1 MNNQMVYWYK
11 KYTPR
16 FIQKFLKKIEPEK
29 ISYWKLD
36 RISKKN
42 IDFSGHGE
50 TQAVKQY
57 LKNDSLDFNYFVDI
71 GASDG
76 VSSSSTLEF
85 AKMPNWHGL
94 SIEYDD
100 NKFSKLQYVYRKY
113 KNISLANKKVTPDS
127 IVDILL
133 DYEVPKNFS
142 FLNIDIDSYDLEVS
156 KSLFQVGYRPD
167 IVSIEINEKIPPPI
181 YFNVKY
187 DQEHFW
193 QGDHFFGCSLTAAVE
208 EFSKFDYLL
217 AEFRLNNAIFVNFI
231 KFPVLTPKNASIAYE
246 EGYKSIKN
254 RKELFKYN
262 HDVEILHE
270 LNNDEKIVFINNLFK
285 KYKNMYELKIGDQ
298 NE

>member
-1 MNNQMVYWYK
+1 MVYWYK

-100 NKFSKLQYVYRKY
+100 SKFSKLQYVYRKY

-127 IVDILL
+127 IVDILH

-156 KSLFQVGYRPD
+156 KSLFQLGYRPD

-217 AEFRLNNAIFVNFI
+217 AEFRLNNAIFVNLI
-231 KFPVLTPKNASIAYE
+231 KFPELTPKNASIAYE

>member
-1 MNNQMVYWYK
+1 MAYWYK
-11 KYTPR
+11 KYTLR

-100 NKFSKLQYVYRKY
+100 SKFSKLQYVYRKY

-127 IVDILL
+127 IVDILH

-156 KSLFQVGYRPD
+156 KSLFQLGYRPD

-217 AEFRLNNAIFVNFI
+217 AEFRLNNAIFVNLI
-231 KFPVLTPKNASIAYE
+231 KFPELTPKNASIAYE

>member
-1 MNNQMVYWYK
+1 MVYWYK

-100 NKFSKLQYVYRKY
+100 SKFSKLQYVYRKY

-156 KSLFQVGYRPD
+156 KSLFQLGYRPD

-217 AEFRLNNAIFVNFI
+217 AEFRLNNAIFVNLI
-231 KFPVLTPKNASIAYE
+231 KFPELTPKNASIAYE

>member
-1 MNNQMVYWYK
+1 MVYWYK

-16 FIQKFLKKIEPEK
+16 FIQKFLKKIEPKK

-57 LKNDSLDFNYFVDI
+57 LKNDNLDFNYFVDI

-113 KNISLANKKVTPDS
+113 KNISLANKKVTPES

-156 KSLFQVGYRPD
+156 KSLFQLGYRPD

-193 QGDHFFGCSLTAAVE
+193 HGDHFFGCSLTAAVE
-208 EFSKFDYLL
+208 EFSKFGYLL
-217 AEFRLNNAIFVNFI
+217 AEFKLNNAIFVNLI
-231 KFPVLTPKNASIAYE
+231 KFPKLTPKNPSIAYE

-262 HDVEILHE
+262 HDVEILHK

>member
-1 MNNQMVYWYK
+1 MVYWYK

-156 KSLFQVGYRPD
+156 KSLFQLGYRPD

-193 QGDHFFGCSLTAAVE
+193 HGDHFFGCSLTAAVE

-217 AEFRLNNAIFVNFI
+217 AEFRLNNAIFVNLI
-231 KFPVLTPKNASIAYE
+231 KFPELTPKNASNAYE

>member
-1 MNNQMVYWYK
+1 MVYWYK

-29 ISYWKLD
+29 ISHWKLD

-156 KSLFQVGYRPD
+156 KSLFQLGYRPD

-193 QGDHFFGCSLTAAVE
+193 HGDHFFGCSLTAAVE

-217 AEFRLNNAIFVNFI
+217 AEFRLNNAIFVNLI
-231 KFPVLTPKNASIAYE
+231 KFPELTPKNASNAYE